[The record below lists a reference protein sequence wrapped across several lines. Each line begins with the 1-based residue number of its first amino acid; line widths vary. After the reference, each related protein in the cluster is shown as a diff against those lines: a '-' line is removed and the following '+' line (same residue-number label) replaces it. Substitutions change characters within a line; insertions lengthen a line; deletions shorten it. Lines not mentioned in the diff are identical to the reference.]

1 MESIPVGA
9 RIVSKRPL
17 RDLHGFYLGRGR
29 VVLESS
35 GPAAVLSLAAFAG
48 GHPVC
53 VLEHPDRELPVEHIV
68 RRALGLAKNEGYH
81 PRTYGRVKND
91 TRILTEPCTATTG
104 SGVKPTTPA
113 EEVAV

>member
-17 RDLHGFYLGRGR
+17 RDLVGFYLGHGR
-29 VVLESS
+29 VVVDS
-35 GPAAVLSLAAFAG
+35 GGPEPVMSLADFAG
-48 GHPVC
+48 GHVVC
-53 VLEHPDRELPVEHIV
+53 VLEHPDRDLPAEHIV
-68 RRALGLAKNEGYH
+68 RQALGLAQNEGYH

-91 TRILTEPCTATTG
+91 TRILTEPDTKTTG
-104 SGVKPTTPA
+104 SGVKPTSPA